1 MADTQARTQCCVVGA
16 GPAGVFLALLLAQR
30 GVEVVVLEAH
40 GDFDRDF
47 RGDTVHPA
55 TLELLAEMGLVE
67 QVLALPHGRIDRMR
81 LHAGARSWQVAN
93 FSRLRTAYPYV
104 AIIPQSEFL
113 ACLAEA
119 ADLLPTFSRRM
130 GAGVVDVIEDDGRVS
145 GVRYREAGE
154 LHELRADLVVGT
166 DGRFSRLR
174 RILGAEVDAAAP
186 PMDVAWARIPRG
198 EEDAPGFHVGAGRLL
213 VHFRRPDAI
222 QLGYVF
228 PRDGFA
234 PLKTAGIAAFRA
246 SIAEMVPAWAERLE
260 AIESFADVHLLRVQ
274 SDCLRRWY
282 RDGLLLLGDAAHAF
296 SPVGG
301 VGINYAIGDAAEAVE
316 LLLPAFRDGGPVAT
330 SVLARVEAR
339 RRPLVRWVQR
349 AQTQAQSMLVE
360 RALDDARAFVPPWPM
375 RALLAVPGLRDLPAR
390 MMAFGPR
397 KVRLPAL

>member
-1 MADTQARTQCCVVGA
+1 
-16 GPAGVFLALLLAQR
+16 
-30 GVEVVVLEAH
+30 
-40 GDFDRDF
+40 
-47 RGDTVHPA
+47 
-55 TLELLAEMGLVE
+55 
-67 QVLALPHGRIDRMR
+67 
-81 LHAGARSWQVAN
+81 
-93 FSRLRTAYPYV
+93 
-104 AIIPQSEFL
+104 
-113 ACLAEA
+113 
-119 ADLLPTFSRRM
+119 
-130 GAGVVDVIEDDGRVS
+130 
-145 GVRYREAGE
+145 
-154 LHELRADLVVGT
+154 
-166 DGRFSRLR
+166 
-174 RILGAEVDAAAP
+174 
-186 PMDVAWARIPRG
+186 
-198 EEDAPGFHVGAGRLL
+198 
-213 VHFRRPDAI
+213 
-222 QLGYVF
+222 
-228 PRDGFA
+228 
-234 PLKTAGIAAFRA
+234 
-246 SIAEMVPAWAERLE
+246 MVPAWAERLE